1 MHEELARRREE
12 CIQLRTVLAS
22 HGRSMNNE
30 SQPRDQ
36 FEINEDGEL
45 QMAYKSQKDLNKY
58 VSVLCYYVKTMGVTK
73 TKFNLLDQLLP
84 IWFLSC

>member
-22 HGRSMNNE
+22 YSKSTDNE
-30 SQPRDQ
+30 SHPRDQ

-45 QMAYKSQKDLNKY
+45 QMAYKSQKDLNKC
-58 VSVLCYYVKTMGVTK
+58 VSSHNYQYWN
-73 TKFNLLDQLLP
+73 TKF
-84 IWFLSC
+84 